1 MASLNEWID
10 LKIKDGDINYFE
22 YDEFTNI
29 EKVGEGAFG
38 IVNRADWKSGEI
50 KVALKVLTRHS
61 TVGENNMK
69 KFLKELNNLRK
80 VCFHPNINQFFGI
93 TKEPISNNYMM
104 VLQYA
109 NQGNLREYLKNKFNS
124 LEWNDKIQLSLDIT
138 RGLKCLHSRKIIHRD
153 LHAKNILVHK
163 DKPMIADLGLSK
175 QLSADTTSSS
185 TVYGMPAYIDPQC
198 YKNEN
203 YIRDKKSDIYSL
215 GVLLWEITSGCPPFS
230 KSPVHIV
237 NIKVASGIREQPI
250 INTPLAYVNLYKKC
264 WDDNPDLRPTVDEVF
279 DILER
284 ISLQDLQDNTIT
296 NNEINP
302 NIIKDLNKLILNSNN
317 SDLTNQDDSQ
327 SSQLI
332 VSTNIDL
339 SQQISTPLSS
349 VLPSINEDEIG
360 LNNTLNEIIIAYI
373 NYNNKGETRNFNF
386 DKVLRKY
393 ESKSKEIFNYL
404 LSNPNIQHHKVMIGK
419 FYNEGFG
426 CSKDDYNKALEWY
439 IEASQ
444 QNDINGHYEVGHF
457 YFCEGN
463 YVKTL
468 EYINLAI
475 NNGLNIALSFLAYCY
490 KFGYAGLET
499 DYIKAFELYK
509 TLSEKGFIP
518 SQYELAKCYNNSIGT
533 QEDKNEALKWY
544 KLYQKND
551 GECDVTSTI
560 VDIENELEQNK

>member
-1 MASLNEWID
+1 MT
-10 LKIKDGDINYFE
+10 F
-22 YDEFTNI
+22 
-29 EKVGEGAFG
+29 
-38 IVNRADWKSGEI
+38 
-50 KVALKVLTRHS
+50 
-61 TVGENNMK
+61 
-69 KFLKELNNLRK
+69 
-80 VCFHPNINQFFGI
+80 
-93 TKEPISNNYMM
+93 
-104 VLQYA
+104 
-109 NQGNLREYLKNKFNS
+109 
-124 LEWNDKIQLSLDIT
+124 
-138 RGLKCLHSRKIIHRD
+138 
-153 LHAKNILVHK
+153 IL
-163 DKPMIADLGLSK
+163 LG
-175 QLSADTTSSS
+175 
-185 TVYGMPAYIDPQC
+185 
-198 YKNEN
+198 
-203 YIRDKKSDIYSL
+203 
-215 GVLLWEITSGCPPFS
+215 
-230 KSPVHIV
+230 
-237 NIKVASGIREQPI
+237 
-250 INTPLAYVNLYKKC
+250 
-264 WDDNPDLRPTVDEVF
+264 
-279 DILER
+279 
-284 ISLQDLQDNTIT
+284 
-296 NNEINP
+296 
-302 NIIKDLNKLILNSNN
+302 
-317 SDLTNQDDSQ
+317 
-327 SSQLI
+327 
-332 VSTNIDL
+332 
-339 SQQISTPLSS
+339 TPLSS

-404 LSNPNIQHHKVMIGK
+404 LSNPNIQHHKVMVGK

-551 GECDVTSTI
+551 GECDVASTI
-560 VDIENELEQNK
+560 VDIENELVNIILHFSFILRFIIEKIY